1 MRIMRAYLV
10 GLLVTIACAVA
21 FAQTTGNNGL
31 SGGGVTKITAGTNV
45 TISPVGGTGNVT
57 VNASGGG
64 SSAFNAITSGTNT
77 SAAMVLGT
85 GSSFSTTG
93 TVVPLMAPTM
103 TTAATTQDGIFL
115 QNTTA
120 AATGAQ
126 QYSPSLHLEGQGW
139 KTTATAASEAVDWLM
154 YVVPVQGAANPTS
167 TLDLC
172 SSFNGGAYTCSYT
185 FNTGGIA
192 GELTVGS
199 IGVSGSSAP
208 SYGMINS
215 SSGCTGI
222 DAYNG
227 SAGTLAATFCET
239 SGATGVFAKVPV
251 ISSGTTFAFS
261 SGTGACATTSTLVG
275 GQQAGHLT
283 CTGST
288 GASTVTLTLAATTNS
303 YTCWGRDITTPTT
316 VTQTGA
322 VSTTAVTLTL
332 TSVTASD
339 VVEFGCLGY

>member
-1 MRIMRAYLV
+1 MRIMRAYLA

-57 VNASGGG
+57 VNASGGSSTWATLAG
-64 SSAFNAITSGTNT
+64 GTNNSSAFVLTTGASFSTSGTIDPTFSPTQAANT
-77 SAAMVLGT
+77 AG
-85 GSSFSTTG
+85 
-93 TVVPLMAPTM
+93 
-103 TTAATTQDGIFL
+103 DGIFL
-115 QNTTA
+115 QDPTA
-120 AATGAQ
+120 AATGSQ

-154 YVVPVQGAANPTS
+154 YVVPIQGTANPTS
-167 TLDLC
+167 SLDLC
-172 SSFNGGAYTCSYT
+172 SAFNGGSYTCSYI
-185 FNTGGIA
+185 FNAGGVA
-192 GELTVGS
+192 GTLSVGS
-199 IGVSGSSAP
+199 ISITGNNNP
-208 SYGMINS
+208 NYGLES
-215 SSGCTGI
+215 PASGCTGI
-222 DAYNG
+222 TAYNG
-227 SAGTLAATFCET
+227 STGTLVTSFCET

-288 GASTVTLTLAATTNS
+288 GASTVTLTLAATATS